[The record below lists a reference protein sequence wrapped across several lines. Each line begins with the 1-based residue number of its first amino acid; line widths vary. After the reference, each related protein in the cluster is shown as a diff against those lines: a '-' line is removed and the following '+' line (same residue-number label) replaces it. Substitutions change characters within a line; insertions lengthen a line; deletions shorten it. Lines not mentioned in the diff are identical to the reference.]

1 MATTTTNVLSNQ
13 LAIDPNALNNVR
25 LQANNADSTHD
36 GLTIAARQFE
46 TYFLQ
51 MMLKSMRDT
60 VPQDPLFGSQ
70 ESKDFTSMLDQQVAQ
85 NISQNKGIGMADA
98 LIAQIERSLPQNKD
112 TVTTHPV
119 SYDLP
124 AVGKAQPVVLPSA
137 GDQSAASNFVS
148 QFMPYASN
156 AAQALGVPPETL
168 VAQAALESGW
178 GKKQLTT
185 ADGSNSYNLFNLK
198 AGSDWTG
205 KTVTQDVS
213 EYKNGHV
220 VKSTEKFRA
229 YDSYTDAFTDYA
241 NLIANN
247 PRYSSALNQDA
258 SGYAAGLQQ
267 GGFATDPNYS
277 SKIMNVINS
286 NSFRGMLQANAAPQ
300 NAG

>member
-1 MATTTTNVLSNQ
+1 MATTDILSNQ

-25 LQANNADSTHD
+25 LQANNASTSQE
-36 GLTIAARQFE
+36 GLKVAARQFE

-60 VPQDPLFGSQ
+60 VPKDTIFDSQ
-70 ESKDFTSMLDQQVAQ
+70 ETKDFTTMMDQQVAQ

-98 LIAQIERSLPQNKD
+98 LIAQIERSMPQNKAV
-112 TVTTHPV
+112 VTTNPV
-119 SYDLP
+119 NYNLP
-124 AVGKAQPVVLPSA
+124 AVGKAQPVVVPTANS
-137 GDQSAASNFVS
+137 DKSAASSFVN
-148 QFMPYASN
+148 QFMPYASS
-156 AAQALGVPPETL
+156 AAQSLGVPPETL

-213 EYKNGHV
+213 EFKNGHV

-229 YDSYTDAFTDYA
+229 YDSYTDAFADYA
-241 NLIANN
+241 KLIGNN
-247 PRYSSALNQDA
+247 PRYASALNQD
-258 SGYAAGLQQ
+258 STGYAAGLQQ

-286 NSFRGMLQANAAPQ
+286 NSFRGMLQDNALAQ
-300 NAG
+300 NVS